1 MYPNGNKSVCRKD
14 IPYPIVSHESVPS
27 LIDNLVTAL
36 YGTITKSVSNGRI
49 VWNIACDPNNTTV
62 IQNFPRNP
70 GEGLLCYIIRFFNSI
85 ATLQNNYVTLTGT
98 QTLTNK
104 TLTLP
109 TIAGAVFSGS
119 FDLSTNSAQIN
130 GGTFNNISIVGGTSN
145 NRTLT
150 NATLTSPTISSASFS
165 GSNTLATGT
174 TFSGGTYSSPTIGT
188 ATFTGSTSF
197 PNLTIDTS
205 GGISTSGVLA
215 SSGGLNISAGTVA
228 LPIGSI
234 TGTMIA
240 NGTITDTDISSS
252 AAIANSKLAGAPTT
266 ANTAST
272 IVLRDSSGNIAA
284 GNAIV
289 GVTDGSTAGSTLA
302 GYWTSNS
309 TASGSAVNLTTAT
322 VATITSLAS
331 LPAGDWDIRGMG
343 AINLAGSSLNYAR
356 IAISTTG
363 TSSITIPTNS
373 LDGSN
378 SLISTSNASNQTTT
392 LGTSD
397 LFLAT
402 KTMRVSLSS
411 ATTIYL
417 VAYCTFSNGTV
428 KAYGNIEA
436 RRVR

>member
-98 QTLTNK
+98 QTLANK

-130 GGTFNNISIVGGTSN
+130 GGTFNNISIVGGTSS

-150 NATLTSPTISSASFS
+150 NATLASPTISNASIS

-174 TFSGGTYSSPTIGT
+174 TFSGGTYSSPTLNT

-228 LPIGSI
+228 LPAGSV
-234 TGTMIA
+234 TGTMIL
-240 NGTITDTDISSS
+240 NGTIMDTDISSS

-272 IVLRDSSGNIAA
+272 IVLRDSNGNIAA

-309 TASGSAVNLTTAT
+309 LASGSAVSVSNNT
-322 VATITSLAS
+322 VTTITSIS
-331 LPAGDWDIRGMG
+331 NLPAGDWDLQGMG
-343 AINLAGSSLNYAR
+343 AINLSGSSLSYAR
-356 IAISTTG
+356 VAISTTG
-363 TSSITIPTNS
+363 TTSITIPTNS

-378 SLISTSNASNQTTT
+378 SLFSTSTASNKSTT
-392 LGTSD
+392 LGSTD
-397 LFLAT
+397 LYLAT
-402 KTMRVSLSS
+402 KTMRVSLSA

-428 KAYGNIEA
+428 TAYGNIEA